1 MSTMHF
7 HQPTN
12 TILYGSGEHPP
23 EELIFERLKQWKA
36 VRASY
41 SNILQLAAH
50 GLTVPSPMAGYD
62 WPCRPGESP
71 QPGQKEMANHMVI
84 HPRSFVFSDMRTGKT
99 RAALWAMDWL
109 MSHAK
114 KRIRAIV
121 VSDLMALERTWSYET
136 LTSLLGRRTFTI
148 LHGTAR
154 QRVERLQEDVDF
166 FFINHD
172 GLKVGYKRDQRHE
185 TLAKALL
192 ARDDIKVAVFD
203 EAAVYRN
210 RTTATFMAARN
221 LLSRR
226 CSFVWA
232 MTGTPVP
239 NGPLDAYGIKKIVEP
254 DWPLPYRV
262 WQDRV
267 TYKVGLFRREPR
279 IDHLQE
285 VDKILSPAIRI
296 SQEQVFEQT
305 ECKIETI
312 EAPLSL
318 QQRRYMR
325 ELRQQLLLML
335 ENGVEIPAVNQA
347 ALRFKLIQV
356 ASGCV
361 YDSEHESH
369 FIDAT
374 PRLELFDKLI
384 NETPGK
390 IIVFSPLI
398 NSAHM
403 LHVRLGS
410 QSLLMQATMSRK
422 AKVELLKEFQHGPAR
437 ILTSH
442 PGPVARGLDLAV
454 ASTICWWAP
463 VDRTEHYIQANQRI
477 NGPMQK
483 NIRKIYRLTG
493 STIETEI
500 YQRLE
505 ANQAMQ
511 GAILKLKEMRF

>member
-1 MSTMHF
+1 LKF
-7 HQPTN
+7 HLPTK
-12 TILYGSGEHPP
+12 TILYGKSEEPP
-23 EELIFERLKQWKA
+23 AHLVFEKLGVWKA
-36 VRASY
+36 VNGTYA
-41 SNILQLAAH
+41 NILELAAQ
-50 GLTVPSPMAGYD
+50 GLSVPSPMYDYD
-62 WPCRPGESP
+62 WPCRPGEKP
-71 QPGQKEMANHMVI
+71 QPGQREMANHMVT
-84 HPRSFVFSDMRTGKT
+84 HPRSFVFSSMRTGKT

-109 MSHAK
+109 MSRAK
-114 KRIRAIV
+114 KRIRAVI

-148 LHGTAR
+148 LHGTAQ
-154 QRVERLQEDVDF
+154 QRVDRLQEDVDF

-172 GLKVGYKRDQRHE
+172 GLKVGYRRDHRHE

-192 ARDDIKVAVFD
+192 ARDDIKIAVLD

-210 RTTATFMAARN
+210 RSTATFVSARN

-232 MTGTPVP
+232 MTGTPMP
-239 NGPLDAYGIKKIVEP
+239 NGVLDAYGIKKIVEP

-279 IDHLQE
+279 KDAAQE

-296 SQEQVFEQT
+296 SQEQVFDQT

-318 QQRRYMR
+318 QQKRYMR
-325 ELRQQLLLML
+325 ELKQQLLLML

-347 ALRFKLIQV
+347 ALRFKLIQC
-356 ASGCV
+356 ACGCV

-369 FIDAT
+369 FIDAA

-384 NETPGK
+384 AETRGK

-422 AKVELLKEFQHGPAR
+422 AKVELLKEFQHGPGR

-442 PGPVARGLDLAV
+442 PGPVARGLDLAC
-454 ASTICWWAP
+454 ASTVVWYAP
-463 VDRTEHYIQANQRI
+463 IDRTEHYIQANQRI
-477 NGPMQK
+477 NGPVQK

-493 STIETEI
+493 SSIETEI
-500 YQRLE
+500 YERLE

-511 GAILKLKEMRF
+511 GAILKLKEVNF